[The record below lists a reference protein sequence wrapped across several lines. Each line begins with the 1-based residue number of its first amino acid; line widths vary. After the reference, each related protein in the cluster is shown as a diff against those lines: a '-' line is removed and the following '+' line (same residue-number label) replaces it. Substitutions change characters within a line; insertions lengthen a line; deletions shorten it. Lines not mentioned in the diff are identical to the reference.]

1 MGGGG
6 RESRGAAAGLH
17 TGRAAAA
24 LSLATIAV
32 YADIYITQPIL
43 PLLSHEFGI
52 RPATAGLTVSA
63 VVLLIALV
71 SIPYGSVSDAVGRKP
86 VMVASMSLLAL
97 PTLLCAVAPSFRA
110 LLVFRALQGALIPG
124 VTAVAVA
131 YLGDVVSPEELGPK
145 VGGWIAASVAG
156 GLTGRVVSGLLADW
170 LNWRA
175 PFVLFGVV
183 TIVGAVLLARELP
196 ASGTRGAKLR
206 IDPRELLQHFSNR
219 RLVGAFLIGGAVFF
233 CFIGVFTY
241 LPYYLTAAPFHLST
255 AFVSSIYLVYI
266 AGIFTSILSGRLS
279 SRFGGRLVMAV
290 GLLIAAGG
298 VGGTLVR
305 NVPAIIASLI
315 VVCVGMF
322 AVQSTAP
329 AFVNAN
335 AGRAKGAAGALY
347 VCIYYLGATFGSVLP
362 GYAWQAWGWHGVAA
376 SCVTALLVG
385 LASDILLCG

>member
-1 MGGGG
+1 MDGK
-6 RESRGAAAGLH
+6 RHPSRVTGVH
-17 TGRAAAA
+17 SGRASAA

-43 PLLSHEFGI
+43 PLLSHEFGV

-63 VVLLIALV
+63 VVLLIAIV

-86 VMVASMSLLAL
+86 VMVTSMSLLAI

-124 VTAVAVA
+124 VTAIAVA
-131 YLGDVVSPEELGPK
+131 YLGDVVAPEELGPR

-170 LNWRA
+170 LTWRA
-175 PFVLFGVV
+175 PFVLFGLITVAA
-183 TIVGAVLLARELP
+183 AVLLARELP
-196 ASGTRGAKLR
+196 RSGARARLK
-206 IDPRELLQHFSNR
+206 IEPRDLLQHFSNR

-255 AFVSSIYLVYI
+255 ALVSSIYLVYI

-279 SRFGGRLVMAV
+279 SRFGGRLMMAV
-290 GLLIAAGG
+290 GLVIAAGG
-298 VGGTLVR
+298 VAGTLIR
-305 NVPAIIASLI
+305 NVPAIILSL
-315 VVCVGMF
+315 VVLCVGMF

-347 VCIYYLGATFGSVLP
+347 VSVYYVGATFGSVLP
-362 GYAWQAWGWHGVAA
+362 GYAWQAWGWPGVAA
-376 SCVTALLVG
+376 SCVAALLVG
-385 LASDILLCG
+385 LASDAILCV